1 MASQMYA
8 ALQLLGAAN
17 TSGPFTTRTQG
28 FTGIHQAY
36 SFPTDSRGRMTLPT
50 MASLDNATTPDDKL
64 VIAGQLADVIKIQ
77 ADAATQTG
85 LPNRVA
91 DMTARSEQVL
101 DVVSAVVDGLKTKDG
116 SIKAGDADPALEPY
130 QKKLAR
136 VLGTLH
142 STLTRISALLPK
154 AKKDIAA
161 ETNQQIQQLD
171 ARAGALAS
179 LADLVWKPLPSA
191 GSEKNGTATNRPD
204 PTKQLDIFV

>member
-8 ALQLLGAAN
+8 ALQLLSAAN
-17 TSGPFTTRTQG
+17 TTSPFTTRTRG
-28 FTGIHQAY
+28 FTGIHQAH
-36 SFPTDSRGRMTLPT
+36 SFPTDSRGRVTLPT
-50 MASLDNATTPDDKL
+50 MASLENATTPDDKL

-101 DVVSAVVDGLKTKDG
+101 DAVSAIVDGLKSKDG
-116 SIKAGDADPALEPY
+116 SVQAGGADPALEPY

-154 AKKDIAA
+154 ATKDIAA
-161 ETNQQIQQLD
+161 ETNHQIQRLD

-191 GSEKNGTATNRPD
+191 DGDNNGTATNRPD
-204 PTKQLDIFV
+204 PTKQIDIFV